1 MTSMFEGKTLIVDWS
16 QAIGHECSLELKG
29 WSDGLCAS
37 VIRGAE
43 IEPILLTE
51 IGDWL
56 FEVDDPAVKTWKQTF
71 PQQLQAGLG
80 AIPSQR
86 CTAIFLAATHEKVFD
101 LLATNPLLLWLLI
114 ERGVLD
120 DQNPEQLNLLL
131 SDKQANLCSLV
142 GLSGR
147 KQEVKLLKRAASLK
161 LRKDEL
167 ESFMELLEV
176 PTVCNYLSH
185 QKTMAPAVLKLLRTT
200 QWLVLSKARAL
211 IPSLCQPEFRR
222 IFDDV
227 LRMIED
233 VSQLQNCATTDALQ
247 RLHDNLVEEL
257 NESRGTKLIRD
268 HMGNP
273 KPIPPAPLQSAYS
286 IEPITGQIDLIK
298 EGREMRHCIASHL
311 FSVVSGDYAVY
322 RMHEPER
329 LTIEIVVT
337 DWGQCYLK
345 EVRGKGNRL
354 PTANSMEIIEKWFLE
369 FQPRTSDGLP
379 MIPTPLEPLP
389 RRAN

>member
-1 MTSMFEGKTLIVDWS
+1 MISSFEGETLKVDWS
-16 QAIGHECSLELKG
+16 ETIGHECLLELRG
-29 WSDGLCAS
+29 WNNAATAS
-37 VIRGAE
+37 VVRGDE
-43 IEPILLTE
+43 IEPITLTDVGE
-51 IGDWL
+51 WL
-56 FEVDDPAVKTWKQTF
+56 FEVDDPAVAAWKLTF
-71 PQQLQAGLG
+71 PDQLLQGVDALPSHRCK
-80 AIPSQR
+80 AI
-86 CTAIFLAATHEKVFD
+86 ALAATHEKVVD
-101 LLATNPLLLWLLI
+101 ILVTNPVLLWLLI
-114 ERGVLD
+114 DRRVIGDESA
-120 DQNPEQLNLLL
+120 EQINHLLG
-131 SDKQANLCSLV
+131 DKQVKLCSLV
-142 GLSGR
+142 GLSER
-147 KQEVKLLKRAASLK
+147 KQVVKLLKKAASLK
-161 LRKDEL
+161 LQKSEL
-167 ESFMELLEV
+167 ESFVELLET
-176 PTVCNYLSH
+176 PAVCDYLSH
-185 QKTMAPAVLKLLRTT
+185 QKTISPAVLKLLRTN

-233 VSQLQNCATTDALQ
+233 VSQLQNCATTAALQ

-268 HMGNP
+268 PMGNP
-273 KPIPPAPLQSAYS
+273 RPIPPAPLQSAYS
-286 IEPITGQIDLIK
+286 IEPITEQIELIK

-322 RMHEPER
+322 RMLEPER

-354 PTANSMEIIEKWFLE
+354 PTAKSMEIIEKWFLE
-369 FQPRTSDGLP
+369 FQPGTSDGLP
-379 MIPTPLEPLP
+379 MIATPLEPLP